1 MRQRSNVKD
10 CVAIVREDAPGDK
23 RLVAYLVSDQEPV
36 PTYSELRRFLKE
48 KLPDYMV
55 PAAFVMLD
63 ALPLTPNGKVDRRVL
78 PEPGSVSP
86 ELETPYV
93 APRTEVES
101 AIVAIWKEVL
111 HVEKVGVHDNF
122 FDLGGHSLLMIQV
135 HSALQERLKRDLPV
149 IELFE
154 YPTIDSLA
162 RYLSQ
167 GKSEQSSSQHKD
179 SRVEKIKEGKNR
191 LVQQFKQRQ
200 RAAKKG
206 GSFE

>member
-1 MRQRSNVKD
+1 
-10 CVAIVREDAPGDK
+10 
-23 RLVAYLVSDQEPV
+23 
-36 PTYSELRRFLKE
+36 
-48 KLPDYMV
+48 
-55 PAAFVMLD
+55 
-63 ALPLTPNGKVDRRVL
+63 
-78 PEPGSVSP
+78 
-86 ELETPYV
+86 
-93 APRTEVES
+93 
-101 AIVAIWKEVL
+101 VL

-162 RYLSQ
+162 RYLSH
-167 GKSEQSSSQHKD
+167 GKSGPSSSQQTD
-179 SRVEKIKEGKNR
+179 GRVEKIKEGKNR

-206 GSFE
+206 GTSNE

>member
-1 MRQRSNVKD
+1 
-10 CVAIVREDAPGDK
+10 
-23 RLVAYLVSDQEPV
+23 
-36 PTYSELRRFLKE
+36 
-48 KLPDYMV
+48 
-55 PAAFVMLD
+55 
-63 ALPLTPNGKVDRRVL
+63 
-78 PEPGSVSP
+78 
-86 ELETPYV
+86 
-93 APRTEVES
+93 
-101 AIVAIWKEVL
+101 
-111 HVEKVGVHDNF
+111 
-122 FDLGGHSLLMIQV
+122 MIQV

-200 RAAKKG
+200 RAPKKG
-206 GSFE
+206 ESSNE